1 MAGGAAEAGADDAG
15 ADRTG
20 AKEVH
25 QHGNIKVAIS
35 LRESI
40 IFISC
45 GDSKPLPLGQ
55 QASVV
60 PLCYACLLFY
70 IKGESHEILYPVFST
85 NQLLLVLLEMLLG
98 HLELFYLFTELLDF

>member
-20 AKEVH
+20 ADGVH
-25 QHGNIKVAIS
+25 QHGNIKAAIS
-35 LRESI
+35 LREGI

-45 GDSKPLPLGQ
+45 ADLKPLPLGQ
-55 QASVV
+55 QASAV

-70 IKGESHEILYPVFST
+70 LKEQSH
-85 NQLLLVLLEMLLG
+85 
-98 HLELFYLFTELLDF
+98 